1 MVKSFKYLGMAMTA
15 SDNDWPAVVGNLRKD
30 RKSWA
35 CTTRIMG
42 RERAIP
48 RVFGEFSR
56 RFCRRYFSSGQ
67 RNR

>member
-35 CTTRIMG
+35 CTTRILG

-48 RVFGEFSR
+48 RVFGVFFKAVLQAVLLFGSEK
-56 RFCRRYFSSGQ
+56 
-67 RNR
+67 